1 MSNSTDS
8 PDLKRTTKKPNAI
21 DHVKTGFSATQK
33 ILTLI
38 GTVLSVI
45 VACITIS
52 NATSK
57 KSDTPK
63 SSTAVTTVI
72 KEKDVSKP
80 AKSVTNTAKSV
91 TNTDTSTPAS
101 SSHISHSTYE
111 SKDSSVSSS
120 YSESSS
126 QPSSSVVESS
136 SSESIPSSS
145 VEQSQPESTVTDS
158 SSN

>member
-63 SSTAVTTVI
+63 SSTAVTTII

-80 AKSVTNTAKSV
+80 AKPAK
-91 TNTDTSTPAS
+91 NTDTSTPTS

>member
-8 PDLKRTTKKPNAI
+8 PDLKRTDKTPNAI

-38 GTVLSVI
+38 GTILSVI

-72 KEKDVSKP
+72 KEKEVPKP
-80 AKSVTNTAKSV
+80 ETNTETKV
-91 TNTDTSTPAS
+91 STPAS
-101 SSHISHSTYE
+101 SHDSHSTDTPKE
-111 SKDSSVSSS
+111 SSTASS
-120 YSESSS
+120 YSEPSSQQSSS
-126 QPSSSVVESS
+126 FVESS
-136 SSESIPSSS
+136 SSETLPSSS
-145 VEQSQPESTVTDS
+145 VEASQPESSVTES
-158 SSN
+158 ASN

>member
-80 AKSVTNTAKSV
+80 A
-91 TNTDTSTPAS
+91 TNTDTSTPTS
-101 SSHISHSTYE
+101 SSHVSHSTYE

>member
-1 MSNSTDS
+1 MSDS

-80 AKSVTNTAKSV
+80 AKPA

-101 SSHISHSTYE
+101 SSHVSHSTYE
-111 SKDSSVSSS
+111 PKDSSSSS

>member
-72 KEKDVSKP
+72 KEKEVPKP
-80 AKSVTNTAKSV
+80 A